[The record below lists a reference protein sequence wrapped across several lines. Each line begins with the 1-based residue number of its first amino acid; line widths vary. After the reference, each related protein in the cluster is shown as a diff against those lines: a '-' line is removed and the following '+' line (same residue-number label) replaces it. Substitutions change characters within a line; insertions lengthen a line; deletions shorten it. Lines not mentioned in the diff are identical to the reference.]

1 MNTKNILYSVG
12 LMLILGACS
21 QYSTS
26 PISVAFHNTN
36 AKFNAL
42 LQARDKL
49 TEADKIIFESR
60 KDNYTQILPILVP
73 TDSLAAGA
81 VNEQLTAVIKKASLI
96 AERHQNSKWL
106 DDAYL
111 LIGQA
116 RLLKEDY
123 KNAIETFKFVNTTAT
138 GENER
143 HSALIGLMR
152 AYIEQEEF
160 STALR
165 VANLLK
171 EEELNKKNTRDFYL
185 TKAYLHELKGEYKVS
200 VGILEEAFPLMKK
213 NEQKARVF
221 YAAAQ
226 MYELINNREEAS
238 ACYLAANKSNPSY
251 ELGFYARL
259 NNALLLDETD
269 SFEKLLNDPKNH
281 DLEDKIYEAMA
292 AAALRKGKTKDGVA
306 LLKQASTNNQDV
318 KQLPYTFLKLADLY
332 YTKLI
337 NYEVAAAYYDS
348 TAQSLPQNDPQYK
361 RVIETQRMLSAF
373 MKQKGIIN
381 TEDSLQRLAK
391 LPAAELDKELT
402 KAIRRQQAEEEANVR
417 KSQEILAKAMQPKIS
432 SIDNFADPN
441 KISWYFTNAMALSQG
456 KTTFTTLW
464 GTRTLEDNWR
474 RINKDNGAFFNGN
487 TASAGQRTRT
497 YTQEEKVSPSAKL
510 EAQKATFKSQLPFS
524 SEALVASQ
532 KRKEDAIFELGK
544 IYKLDLNEPKNA
556 IATFEKLLMTFPS
569 TEHEAETLYLLCL
582 LNEDNPAT
590 REQYKARLLKKYN
603 DSYFARLLNRGTN
616 ETLSTGKEIEAQK
629 LYAEAYS
636 YYEAT
641 NYPDALAFINTALKD
656 YPNSQIEDKFVF
668 LKTILLSKT
677 ENKEVY
683 QKALSNFVKDY
694 PKSSLLVLAKERLA
708 VFDNK

>member
-1 MNTKNILYSVG
+1 MV
-12 LMLILGACS
+12 ILGACS
-21 QYSTS
+21 QYSSS

-42 LQARDKL
+42 LQAKDKL
-49 TEADKIIFESR
+49 SEAEKMVFDSR
-60 KDNYTQILPILVP
+60 KDEYTQLLPILVP

-81 VNEQLTAVIKKASLI
+81 VSEQLTTIIKKASLV

-116 RLLKEDY
+116 RLMKEDF

-138 GENER
+138 GDNER

-152 AYIEQEEF
+152 AYTEQEEF
-160 STALR
+160 TTALR

-171 EEELNKKNTRDFYL
+171 EETLNKKNTRDFYL
-185 TKAYLHELKGEYKVS
+185 TKAYLHQLKGEYKTS
-200 VGILEEAFPLMKK
+200 VAILEEVLPMMKK

-226 MYELINNREEAS
+226 MYELLNNTEEAS
-238 ACYLAANKSNPSY
+238 ACYRAANKSNPSY

-259 NNALLLDETD
+259 NNALLLGETD

-281 DLEDKIYEAMA
+281 ELEDKIYEAMA
-292 AAALRKGKTKDGVA
+292 AAALRKGQITECVA
-306 LLKQASTNNQDV
+306 FLKKATATNQDP
-318 KQLPYTFLKLADLY
+318 KHLPYTFLKLADLY
-332 YTKLI
+332 YTKLV
-337 NYEVAAAYYDS
+337 NYEEAAAYYDS
-348 TAQSLPQNDPQYK
+348 TAQSLSQSDPEYK
-361 RVIETQRMLSAF
+361 RVTEKQRMLSAF
-373 MKQKGIIN
+373 MKQKNITN
-381 TEDSLQRLAK
+381 KEDSVQHLAT
-391 LPAAELDKELT
+391 LTPVELDKEFT
-402 KAIRRQQAEEEANVR
+402 KVIHKQEAEDDANLR
-417 KSQEILAKAMQPKIS
+417 KSQEILAKAMQPKNS
-432 SIDNFADPN
+432 STDSFTDPN
-441 KISWYFTNAMALSQG
+441 KISWYFTNTMALSQG
-456 KTTFTTLW
+456 KSTFTSLW
-464 GTRTLEDNWR
+464 GTRSLEDNWR
-474 RINKDNGAFFNGN
+474 RSSKDNGAAFNGVA
-487 TASAGQRTRT
+487 TTTGQRTRS
-497 YTQEEKVSPSAKL
+497 YTPQEYVSPSAKL
-510 EAQKATFKSQLPFS
+510 EAKKALLKAEIPFS
-524 SEALVASQ
+524 SEALAASQ
-532 KRKEDAIFELGK
+532 KRKEDAMFELGK

-556 IATFEKLLMTFPS
+556 IATFEKLLITFPN

-582 LNEDNPAT
+582 LNEDNTAT
-590 REQYKARLLKKYN
+590 KEQYKARLLKKYN
-603 DSYFARLLNRGTN
+603 DSYFARLLNRGSN
-616 ETLSTGKEIEAQK
+616 ETLSSGKEIEAQK

-636 YYEAT
+636 YTEAN
-641 NYPDALAFINTALKD
+641 NYADALAFINTALKE

-668 LKTILLSKT
+668 LKTVLLSKT